1 MKKVMKIF
9 GAMFIASVILTSCS
23 NKAQVSLEK
32 VLQITGNTFNGAC
45 KVGNVYGNATINFN
59 GEKVSVNYSAMGYS
73 ATASGVLENLKLVD
87 DGENNTYSITGDWN
101 NQASGDGHFRIEVF
115 GADEPNT
122 IYLAIEGSSWKYYDS
137 KELSDED
144 FNKFITV
151 LYIDLNTTS
160 SSEADAIKEDTNQ
173 KSTAIVENIVNDD
186 NTEYYII
193 EDPDGYSNLRE
204 VPSGNVIR
212 KVYVGE
218 KFEILGEENNYKK
231 VKFSDS
237 STGYIHNSRV
247 VNFNDKVCE
256 CLHSADEMIKKDLDK
271 DFSTGSETG
280 FSDNWN
286 PSYKERLVE
295 IFRYN
300 QCPKGCDFLGDHDVI
315 DFQNELQRCSE

>member
-1 MKKVMKIF
+1 MVFTMTIVNAQSKKEQIENLTFSLDSLNQLVAGERQKFKTTLDSLNQLLSKNQQYFEIE
-9 GAMFIASVILTSCS
+9 IAS
-23 NKAQVSLEK
+23 
-32 VLQITGNTFNGAC
+32 
-45 KVGNVYGNATINFN
+45 
-59 GEKVSVNYSAMGYS
+59 
-73 ATASGVLENLKLVD
+73 
-87 DGENNTYSITGDWN
+87 YSIEIN
-101 NQASGDGHFRIEVF
+101 N
-115 GADEPNT
+115 
-122 IYLAIEGSSWKYYDS
+122 
-137 KELSDED
+137 
-144 FNKFITV
+144 
-151 LYIDLNTTS
+151 LNTQIDS
-160 SSEADAIKEDTNQ
+160 LISINDSINLQLKIKNQNIDSLILQKLELLADLDSLSLSKIDKGE
-173 KSTAIVENIVNDD
+173 EFVNHD
-186 NTEYYII
+186 NSEYYII

-231 VKFSDS
+231 VKFPDS

-286 PSYKERLVE
+286 PSYTERLVE